1 MKKAIYTFLVI
12 TIGIITF
19 ASCKKE
25 YHCQCTYN
33 NQLVFTKD
41 LGNQTSSGANGL
53 CSTYDTSGIP
63 GEVWLCTV
71 Y

>member
-1 MKKAIYTFLVI
+1 MKKAFYTF
-12 TIGIITF
+12 IIIVCGLISF

-33 NQLVFTKD
+33 NNLVFTKD
-41 LGNQTSSGANGL
+41 IGNQTADNAKKMCSS
-53 CSTYDTSGIP
+53 YDTSGIP